1 MSKNIHFIKNILRI
15 WNVFDSKK
23 KKNSIYVVF
32 FSFIN
37 TLLDLLGLGLFIP
50 LILIVFQDENIINNP
65 YLAPIYNYFAFSS
78 EINCILV
85 FGVLIMFTIVSKNI
99 LSLWIQKFQLNFSFS
114 IFKYVSQRLFKYYL
128 KSKNLF
134 LDDETGSK
142 ITREI
147 YITSIHFTE
156 FFIVS
161 IITLINELVIIFT
174 IFILL
179 LIYNPSVVLILIFS
193 IVPIATV
200 FYKKYNSSLKSTGKR
215 ENDFRNKI
223 NSTLYDTIYGLPE
236 IQIFQA
242 SSFFYNKY
250 NFLLENFI
258 KEKVKIFLVRLSPT
272 KILEIIVF
280 FGVLVIIVSGL
291 FINFNKLSILT
302 LLSIYSLAAFRL
314 LPSFNR
320 VTLALINL
328 KTYEYTLEIIDK
340 INPVSGNVNKSL
352 RNISPFQ
359 SFKISKISYKY
370 PNTSKYL
377 FENFSLEIIK
387 GDIIGIS
394 GESGSGKSTLI
405 KIIAGLLKPNQG
417 KVYYN
422 NEICNDDLISLWQHK
437 IGYVRQN
444 VFVYNSSLKNNIAFG
459 VDEQFIDYD
468 KLNYALKLSNLEEF
482 IASNKYGIEYN
493 IGENGSKLSGGQIQR
508 VGIARAIYFDSEII
522 LFDEPLS
529 SLDDLAQIKITKT
542 ISDLA
547 KKDFTIIISS
557 HQKQV
562 FKYCNKKIFV

>member
-78 EINCILV
+78 EINFILV